1 MKAQKKKQT
10 RNQKATAT
18 AVVKKKERKP
28 PAATTKTNLD
38 LLLSLDDDLSSS
50 SSAPLNPSHSIVTPT
65 LAGMLTPTASSSSAA
80 ALSGSL
86 MQDASP
92 MFVPIHETELLSK
105 MTSNGLQVSYRYVL
119 NNKSLVSDM

>member
-50 SSAPLNPSHSIVTPT
+50 SAPLNPSHSIVTPT

-92 MFVPIHETELLSK
+92 MFVPIQETELLSK

-119 NNKSLVSDM
+119 NNKSLISVM

>member
-92 MFVPIHETELLSK
+92 MFVPIQETELLSK
-105 MTSNGLQVSYRYVL
+105 MTSNGLQVSYRYVI
-119 NNKSLVSDM
+119 NFSYVICN

>member
-10 RNQKATAT
+10 RNQKAT

-92 MFVPIHETELLSK
+92 MFVPIQETELLSK

-119 NNKSLVSDM
+119 NNKSLISVM